1 MGFKNGRIPAVSK
14 AHLTG
19 ILWSPASQGL
29 EYGSICES
37 VPVMN
42 QVSRT
47 FDKICLR
54 WIRYAKS
61 ENIVLARIR
70 VDTNGHNF

>member
-1 MGFKNGRIPAVSK
+1 MAAYQQFLNTF
-14 AHLTG
+14 TG

-47 FDKICLR
+47 FD
-54 WIRYAKS
+54 
-61 ENIVLARIR
+61 
-70 VDTNGHNF
+70 